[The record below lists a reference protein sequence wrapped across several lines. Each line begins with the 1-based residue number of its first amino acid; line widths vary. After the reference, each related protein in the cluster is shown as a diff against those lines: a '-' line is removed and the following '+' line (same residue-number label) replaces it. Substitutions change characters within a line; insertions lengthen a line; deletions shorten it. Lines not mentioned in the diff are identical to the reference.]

1 MPAFEDMKDVHMAHR
16 KIGQKKYKYG
26 ITMLENMKWEEGYVD
41 PKFKNNHK
49 LTTSKTPEYHAEKF
63 LPFSRNMKG
72 NKEMISFEKITKWEK
87 LKAVFY
93 GAGQGGTCYN
103 DFRPF
108 KVRELCQNFGL
119 YIIHRI
125 NPSTRVEMKFKL

>member
-1 MPAFEDMKDVHMAHR
+1 
-16 KIGQKKYKYG
+16 
-26 ITMLENMKWEEGYVD
+26 MKWEEGYVD
-41 PKFKNNHK
+41 PKFKKNHK
-49 LTTSKTPEYHAEKF
+49 LTTSKTPEYHAENF

-87 LKAVFY
+87 LKAVFS
-93 GAGQGGTCYN
+93 GAGQGGNCYN

-119 YIIHRI
+119 YIIHGI
-125 NPSTRVEMKFKL
+125 NQSTRVEIKFKLHSVDWVNRNNFVFNNFRPNAERRNRHFK